1 MIVLKTIVFSLKNK
15 EGFNDSFKYGDRST
29 QQNKKT
35 ICLYE
40 NFVVYLRKLR
50 RYGKVNSE

>member
-15 EGFNDSFKYGDRST
+15 EGLNCSFCILILLLL
-29 QQNKKT
+29 KKI
-35 ICLYE
+35 ICYYE
-40 NFVVYLRKLR
+40 NFVIVLRKLR